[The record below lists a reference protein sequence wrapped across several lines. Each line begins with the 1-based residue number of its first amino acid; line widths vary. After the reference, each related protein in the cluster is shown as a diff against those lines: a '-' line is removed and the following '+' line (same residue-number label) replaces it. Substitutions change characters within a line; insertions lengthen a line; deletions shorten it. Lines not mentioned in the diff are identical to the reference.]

1 MATERIVGR
10 VWASLTNWIFP
21 MRRALLAVALGG
33 LLLTAAACDSG
44 AESTSA
50 AHATTTPPAAPTSP
64 APDYSANTKL
74 VCGKV
79 SDIFAD
85 DMTGFHTEMGKMIA
99 RKEAKETAEAEQA
112 EKAARAQLKSVGAK
126 IKKAT
131 AAAQDPDLQ
140 TAGAA
145 SAAKLAKSAA
155 DARFFDS
162 IKTEKDLDGRIEA
175 KLVDWMNPVT
185 GFCAV

>member
-1 MATERIVGR
+1 
-10 VWASLTNWIFP
+10 

-44 AESTSA
+44 AERTAAAPAATTPSA
-50 AHATTTPPAAPTSP
+50 APTTSP
-64 APDYSANTKL
+64 APDYTANTKL

-79 SDIFAD
+79 SDIFSD
-85 DMTGFHTEMGKMIA
+85 DMTGFHTELGKMIA

-112 EKAARAQLKSVGAK
+112 EKAAAAQLKSVGAK
-126 IKKAT
+126 IKKET
-131 AAAQDPDLQ
+131 AAAEDPDLK

-145 SAAKLAKSAA
+145 TAAKLTRSAA
-155 DARFFDS
+155 DAKFFDG
-162 IKTEKDLDGRIEA
+162 IKTEKDLDSRIEA

>member
-1 MATERIVGR
+1 
-10 VWASLTNWIFP
+10 
-21 MRRALLAVALGG
+21 MRRALLAAALGG

-44 AESTSA
+44 AESTDA
-50 AHATTTPPAAPTSP
+50 AAPAATVPSAAPTSP
-64 APDYSANTKL
+64 APDYTADTKL

-79 SDIFAD
+79 STIFSD
-85 DMTGFHTEMGKMIA
+85 EMTGFHTEMGKMIA
-99 RKEAKETAEAEQA
+99 RKEANEAAEAEKA

-126 IKKAT
+126 IRKET

-145 SAAKLAKSAA
+145 SAAKL
-155 DARFFDS
+155 
-162 IKTEKDLDGRIEA
+162 
-175 KLVDWMNPVT
+175 VDWMNPVT

>member
-1 MATERIVGR
+1 
-10 VWASLTNWIFP
+10 
-21 MRRALLAVALGG
+21 MRRALLAAALGG

-44 AESTSA
+44 AESTDA
-50 AHATTTPPAAPTSP
+50 AAPAATVPSAAPTSP
-64 APDYSANTKL
+64 APDYTADTKL

-79 SDIFAD
+79 STIFSD

-99 RKEAKETAEAEQA
+99 RKEAKETAEAEKA

-126 IKKAT
+126 IKKET

-155 DARFFDS
+155 DAKFFDS
-162 IKTEKDLDGRIEA
+162 IKTEKDLDSRIEA

>member
-1 MATERIVGR
+1 
-10 VWASLTNWIFP
+10 

-44 AESTSA
+44 AESTEA
-50 AHATTTPPAAPTSP
+50 APAATVPSAAPTSP
-64 APDYSANTKL
+64 APDYTANTKL
-74 VCGKV
+74 VCGNV
-79 SDIFAD
+79 SAIFSD

-155 DARFFDS
+155 DAKFFDS

>member
-1 MATERIVGR
+1 
-10 VWASLTNWIFP
+10 

-44 AESTSA
+44 AESTDA
-50 AHATTTPPAAPTSP
+50 APAATVPSAAPTSP
-64 APDYSANTKL
+64 APDYTANTKL
-74 VCGKV
+74 VCGNV
-79 SDIFAD
+79 SAIFSD

-140 TAGAA
+140 PAGAA

>member
-1 MATERIVGR
+1 
-10 VWASLTNWIFP
+10 
-21 MRRALLAVALGG
+21 MRRALLAAALGG

-44 AESTSA
+44 AESTDA
-50 AHATTTPPAAPTSP
+50 AAPAATVPSAAPTSP
-64 APDYSANTKL
+64 APDYTADTKL

-79 SDIFAD
+79 STIFSD

-99 RKEAKETAEAEQA
+99 RKEANETADAEKA

-126 IKKAT
+126 IKKET

-162 IKTEKDLDGRIEA
+162 IKTEKDLDSRIEA
-175 KLVDWMNPVT
+175 RLVDWMNPVT